1 MEIYKIICIAL
12 TVAILCFYLKSINS
26 EFFSLTLIC
35 GGIIIL
41 TLTLTYLNTAFDFF
55 KNLFSKTGANTE
67 LFNIIIKVTLVAYLI
82 EFACNL
88 IEDLGIKSLSD
99 KVAFAGKILLICM
112 SAPVFNSLIELI
124 TNFLA

>member
-1 MEIYKIICIAL
+1 MKNKIICIAL
-12 TVAILCFYLKSINS
+12 TVAVLCFYLKNINS
-26 EFFSLTLIC
+26 EFFTLTLIC

-41 TLTLTYLNTAFDFF
+41 TLSLSYLATAFEFF
-55 KNLFSKTGANTE
+55 KNLFSKTGANSE
-67 LFNIIIKVTLVAYLI
+67 LFSIVIKVTLVAYLI

-88 IEDLGIKSLSD
+88 IEDFGIKSLAD

-112 SAPVFNSLIELI
+112 SAPVFNILIELI